1 MMEGTVD
8 VDGLLRRM
16 TAKQF
21 LGWQHFAQI
30 EPFTFD
36 KELRAD
42 FRSAQIVQV
51 IANVN
56 RGSKQKAYTL
66 QDFLLKFDDAKPPT
80 KKTWQEM
87 QKTAYMIAMAFNAP
101 GVTN

>member
-1 MMEGTVD
+1 VR
-8 VDGLLRRM
+8 GL

-21 LGWQHFAQI
+21 IGWQHFAEV

-36 KELRAD
+36 RELRAD

-56 RGSKQKAYTL
+56 RGKGQKAYTL
-66 QDFLLKFDDAKPPT
+66 QDFLIKFNDVEPPK

-87 QKTAYMIAMAFNAP
+87 QKVAYMIAAAYNAD
-101 GVTN
+101 GVTT